1 MDSAKKYGTGQP
13 AEKQSKS
20 DVNGHAGEIAGGA
33 ELEKIRSI
41 LFGDAYRELAERHES
56 LRRTLESSVAKLE
69 KSLVD
74 RLERE
79 VDSLRSDD
87 ERNLKV
93 LSDRISSEGGTLT
106 ASIEALGDKL
116 AESDDRHSSSVKE
129 LALQS
134 ADEMTK
140 HKSAFE
146 SGLRSLEDETAKQA
160 ATLSSRIDSAIEH
173 LRESKSDRLQLADLF
188 DTLARALRSN
198 GNADG

>member
-1 MDSAKKYGTGQP
+1 M
-13 AEKQSKS
+13 
-20 DVNGHAGEIAGGA
+20 
-33 ELEKIRSI
+33 
-41 LFGDAYRELAERHES
+41 
-56 LRRTLESSVAKLE
+56 
-69 KSLVD
+69 
-74 RLERE
+74 
-79 VDSLRSDD
+79 
-87 ERNLKV
+87 
-93 LSDRISSEGGTLT
+93 
-106 ASIEALGDKL
+106 
-116 AESDDRHSSSVKE
+116 
-129 LALQS
+129 QS